1 MTRIPDELQK
11 EAMMSAAMQGIK
23 HFGRGMVAPAK
34 KMFGGLQK
42 ATGLG
47 QQAVGAVTN
56 NAGLYNKGI
65 NMVDKGQR
73 LRDANGFIKGVMPG
87 NGNPLSYSAGR
98 LAGGLTMGAGLFN
111 APFTLSR
118 YAGAGSVDP
127 NLVKNHAMAAGQDQV
142 TNRMNHFASMPLMDR
157 FKYNPYDGMEN
168 NQDVQGLMSRL
179 SEHNGAAPGLMSYLK
194 PFLTGGSA
202 EGPISQAIDHPF
214 MRAVSQHYTDSGF
227 GKQGSNKE
235 AMSLLRGAAKG
246 VSNSFNNYVRP
257 AWNAGAEANAL
268 SKTTTEVKL
277 NNLLARVFGQ
287 KGNPMAHNSETLAK
301 MFDNEKK
308 MKSLTS
314 VGPKGPSSALT
325 IPGQIPAESANS
337 PINALLARMAYKT
350 RRNAPAAAMVGIG
363 AGAVA
368 APAYAGYGW
377 AKELVGN
384 DKQAMALA
392 RKGLQWAGQ
401 KAMPAIS
408 NSFNNYVR
416 PAYQA
421 GKNMRKSPGMGWS
434 LGKRPGNSLVA
445 APMENAAHIFDNEKL
460 MKGLTST
467 GRSTSFP
474 TNALTIPGRMPA
486 PPPGNHPLN
495 ALLAR
500 GAYQVG
506 RNPGTSAMA
515 AGGMALMPAF
525 MASEYKGGKNQ
536 VFDQAAQNARGMA
549 DMQFAHQYSN
559 TNPLMRWGAAL
570 MPGMAQKYVQKQMS
584 GMMNNQQG

>member
-23 HFGRGMVAPAK
+23 QFGRGMVAPAK

-42 ATGLG
+42 ATGYG
-47 QQAVGAVTN
+47 QQAVGAATN

-65 NMVDKGQR
+65 NMVGKGQQ
-73 LRDANGFIKGVMPG
+73 LRDANGFRKGVMPG

-118 YAGAGSVDP
+118 YAGAASADP

-179 SEHNGAAPGLMSYLK
+179 GEHGGAAPGLMSYLK
-194 PFLTGGSA
+194 PFLTGGAA
-202 EGPISQAIDHPF
+202 ESPISQTVDHHF
-214 MRAVSQHYTDSGF
+214 MQGF
-227 GKQGSNKE
+227 GKQGSNKQ

-257 AWNAGAEANAL
+257 AWNAGAEANSLRRELGEERIPQLFA
-268 SKTTTEVKL
+268 KL
-277 NNLLARVFGQ
+277 FGQ
-287 KGNPMAHNSETLAK
+287 GTRRKGYDYPADLMSKMHTNDSLMHN
-301 MFDNEKK
+301 
-308 MKSLTS
+308 LTNRNRGGLS
-314 VGPKGPSSALT
+314 NALT
-325 IPGQIPAESANS
+325 IPGQMPHAEAPNSAINS
-337 PINALLARMAYKT
+337 LLAKLTYKT
-350 RRNAPAAAMVGIG
+350 RRHGPAIAANAGI
-363 AGAVA
+363 AGL
-368 APAYAGYGW
+368 YAGT
-377 AKELVGN
+377 VGAPLAAIDTFGTDPYAPN

-434 LGKRPGNSLVA
+434 LGKRPGNSLIA
-445 APMENAAHIFDNEKL
+445 APTENAAHIFDNEKL

-506 RNPGTSAMA
+506 RHPGTSAMA
-515 AGGMALMPAF
+515 AGVAALMPAF

-549 DMQFAHQYSN
+549 DMHFAHQYSN

-570 MPGMAQKYVQKQMS
+570 MPGMAQKYVNKQMA